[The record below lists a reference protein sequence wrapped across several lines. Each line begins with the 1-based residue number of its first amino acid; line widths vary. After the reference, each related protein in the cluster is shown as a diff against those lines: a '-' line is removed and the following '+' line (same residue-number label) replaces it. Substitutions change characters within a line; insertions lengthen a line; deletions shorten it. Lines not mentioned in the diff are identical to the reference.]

1 MRKLLWVLSLAV
13 PLFSC
18 GDRDTAVTA
27 KRAFPQEKRIQAVKC
42 PVGDVM
48 DPSYMIQKGDYLL
61 VRSGQPKKQLF
72 VFTVPDLRFVCATG
86 NQGRGPEE
94 FSTFPTLVESRTDTF
109 YVFGYAHRHLKSL
122 AVDSAAR
129 VHLTECYEI
138 PLHEVFNH
146 MHLIDDSV
154 LLYETVMLP
163 QYAVYKYDLKNR
175 KSIDELKIER
185 ETPESELTF
194 DTSRGYMA
202 ANDSVMIYVYLYK
215 NQIDI
220 YDVKDFRLKRR
231 IVGVYKPQKPAF
243 RNKELYYLGVIPG
256 DKYFYAL
263 FKGERTEKGEN
274 RSNTIEVYDY
284 DGNPVALYQFDI
296 PPLYFYPDEKNNC
309 IYATHPSCMDT
320 LLRYDL

>member
-284 DGNPVALYQFDI
+284 DGNPVALYRFDI

-309 IYATHPSCMDT
+309 IYATHPSCIDT

>member
-72 VFTVPDLRFVCATG
+72 VFTVPDLNFVCATG
-86 NQGRGPEE
+86 NKGKGPNEIP
-94 FSTFPTLVESRTDTF
+94 FPPMLVESRTDTL
-109 YVFGYAHRHLKSL
+109 YVFGYAYRHLKSL
-122 AVDSAAR
+122 KVDSVAC
-129 VHLTECYEI
+129 VHLTERYEI
-138 PLHEVFNH
+138 PLYEAFNH

-243 RNKELYYLGVIPG
+243 RDEELYYLGVIPG

-284 DGNPVALYQFDI
+284 DGNPVALYRFDI

>member
-263 FKGERTEKGEN
+263 FKGARTEKGEN
-274 RSNTIEVYDY
+274 RSNTIDVYDY
-284 DGNPVALYQFDI
+284 DGNPVALYRFDI